1 MHQRAMERLHTH
13 NCVSFFARF
22 IRYRFVF
29 RMMKAIGLCDA
40 NRGHQC
46 SFKHCSSKL
55 LSPIHARL
63 SVMVLRII
71 VLSNPLLYYVHQYLP
86 RTGFSRTKNKLVHR
100 EWKVSICVIKMRL
113 ECCTYTKFFFS
124 ISLYSYIFY
133 IQLAFNLCNMRVRVF
148 E

>member
-1 MHQRAMERLHTH
+1 MHRRTMEHLHTH

-86 RTGFSRTKNKLVHR
+86 RTGFSRTKNKLRTSRVKS
-100 EWKVSICVIKMRL
+100 EYMCYKNETWVLYIYQMFFLVSICVP
-113 ECCTYTKFFFS
+113 TYFTFNWRS
-124 ISLYSYIFY
+124 IY
-133 IQLAFNLCNMRVRVF
+133 ATCV
-148 E
+148 